1 MQSSSSTYNRIYE
14 SGDYEVRYRV
24 NINGV
29 DYAQTSLWEIRT
41 SRKLFGENNPLFGCT
56 AVGEIDV
63 TITNDGRA
71 IPPKAR
77 IRPYIQLYSP
87 TLRLTSEWIQKGEFF
102 IDTREED
109 DTDDIDLLIFHG
121 YDAMRKAMV
130 KYPSST
136 LEWSNRSPTTYQVVC
151 EIVCH
156 MFSIEN
162 WQASSY
168 IETET
173 RQKLQ
178 ANPYIVNFPA
188 QYTMSEVLGSI
199 AAMYGG
205 NFCMSDTGKLRLVS
219 LADLPEETYYLVTE
233 RGNCITF
240 GGTRILLRS
249 V

>member
-1 MQSSSSTYNRIYE
+1 MQSPPYNFNTIYE

-29 DYAQTSLWEIRT
+29 DYSQSSIWEIKT

-56 AVGEIDV
+56 AVGEIDL
-63 TITNDGRA
+63 TITNDGRP
-71 IPPKAR
+71 IPPKAS
-77 IRPYIQLYSP
+77 IKPYIQLYSP
-87 TLRLTSEWIQKGEFF
+87 TLRLTSNWVQKGEFF
-102 IDTREED
+102 IDSREQD
-109 DTDDIDLLIFHG
+109 DTDDIDLLMFHG

-136 LEWSNRSPTTYQVVC
+136 LEWSSRSPKAYQVVT

-156 MFSIEN
+156 MFNIERG
-162 WQASSY
+162 QAYYY
-168 IETET
+168 IDQET

-178 ANPYIVNFPA
+178 ENPYIVNFPA
-188 QYTMSEVLGSI
+188 QYTMAEVLGSI

-205 NFCMSDTGKLRLVS
+205 NFCMSDTGMLRLVS